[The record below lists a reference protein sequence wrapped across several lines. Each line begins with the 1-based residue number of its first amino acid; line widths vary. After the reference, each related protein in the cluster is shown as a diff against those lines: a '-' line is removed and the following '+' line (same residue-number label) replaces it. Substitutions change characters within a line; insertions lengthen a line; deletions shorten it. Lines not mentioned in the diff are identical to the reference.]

1 MGIVINQATWGDE
14 EAATDITASLQK
26 QAAAGYLDTRADNTL
41 VPAIDL
47 MGTTS
52 TVTLSDSDKADI
64 AKKAVTICGSASDK
78 KCVDFQSNQ
87 LSSSLLQ
94 EKTMKQQS
102 SANIVK
108 GRRLTLTYTDS
119 ATGVQKTVMVP
130 DGQAVKFGTPP
141 TMSLPKMPT
150 MSGTMLSG
158 ASTAMTVVGTLLYVF
173 SIAVTYRLLVIT
185 GHLLTA
191 YVLTAVA
198 VVVPY
203 SGLITTP
210 IALAFFKYQESNKVV
225 SSV

>member
-1 MGIVINQATWGDE
+1 
-14 EAATDITASLQK
+14 
-26 QAAAGYLDTRADNTL
+26 
-41 VPAIDL
+41 
-47 MGTTS
+47 
-52 TVTLSDSDKADI
+52 
-64 AKKAVTICGSASDK
+64 
-78 KCVDFQSNQ
+78 
-87 LSSSLLQ
+87 
-94 EKTMKQQS
+94 
-102 SANIVK
+102 
-108 GRRLTLTYTDS
+108 
-119 ATGVQKTVMVP
+119 MVP

-141 TMSLPKMPT
+141 TMSLPKMPSI
-150 MSGTMLSG
+150 SGTMLSG